1 MHRRV
6 IYELSRRRW
15 LILALLIGLV
25 LMLLPRPPAMR
36 LSPEKAL
43 ALLTEDGRRML
54 VITIVATILFI
65 TEPIPLPTVALLIV
79 VAQAVLV
86 EAATPS
92 EVARSLMNDSVLF
105 IMGSLML
112 AAAMVRQ
119 RLEPRIALAMLRL
132 TGPNLS
138 RLMLGIMVVCALIAS
153 IVGEHSVAAIMLPV
167 VLLLLDLTG
176 ERGKA
181 QPSLAPL
188 LLLSVAFGCAAGSI
202 GTPSG
207 GARNAIILEYWRT
220 IPSPPIHVGYV
231 DWIKYIYPMVLVQ
244 TPVIVLLLSRT
255 FRCDHIDLTEG
266 VSRLKQ
272 QIAREGRMGGRE
284 WLAVALF
291 VLILAGWVGLGQR
304 IGIGIV
310 AVLGASLFL
319 VCGLVEWDDYNRGVN
334 WGVVLLYASAISM
347 GVAMQKTG
355 AAEWIATAALRLFM
369 LLQLSQPL
377 VLLVFFAV
385 VTGALANCMSP
396 GAAAAV
402 TGPVFF
408 AMAATAGVSLA
419 YTGFVIAVGAGFG
432 YLTPMGRP
440 SSLIIHASGYVRSS
454 DFLRIGWKVIVAAT
468 LILVLMAWLYWPHLA
483 PPPTGRTVSLPN
495 VVTLSQAR
503 TLLEAMPR

>member
-25 LMLLPRPPAMR
+25 LLLLPRPPAVR
-36 LSPEKAL
+36 LSPDRAL
-43 ALLTEDGRRML
+43 VLLTEDGRRML

-79 VAQAVLV
+79 AAQAILV
-86 EAATPS
+86 ASVTPS
-92 EVARSLMNDSVLF
+92 DVARSLMNDSVLF

-119 RLEPRIALAMLRL
+119 RLDPRIALAMLRL

-138 RLMLGIMVVCALIAS
+138 RLMLGIMIVCALIAS

-176 ERGKA
+176 EQGRA

-188 LLLSVAFGCAAGSI
+188 LLLSVALGCAAGSI

-231 DWIKYIYPMVLVQ
+231 DWIKYIYPMVLLQ
-244 TPVIVLLLSRT
+244 TPVMVFLLSRT
-255 FRCDHIDLTEG
+255 FRCEGIDLTDA
-266 VSRLKQ
+266 VTRLKH

-310 AVLGASLFL
+310 AILGASLFL
-319 VCGLVEWDDYNRGVN
+319 VCGLVEWEDLNKGVN
-334 WGVVLLYASAISM
+334 WGVVLLYAAAISM
-347 GVAMQKTG
+347 GVLMERTG
-355 AAEWIATAALRLFM
+355 AAEWVATVALRLFRM
-369 LLQLSQPL
+369 LDLSHPL
-377 VLLVFFAV
+377 VLLLFFALF
-385 VTGALANCMSP
+385 TGAMANTMAP
-396 GAAAAV
+396 GAASAVAA
-402 TGPVFF
+402 PVFF
-408 AMAATAGVSLA
+408 AMAAAAGVSLA
-419 YTGFVIAVGAGFG
+419 QTGFVIAVGAGFG

-440 SSLIIHASGYVRSS
+440 SSLIIHASGYVRSR
-454 DFLRIGWKVIVAAT
+454 DFLRIGWKVIVAVT
-468 LILVLMAWLYWPHLA
+468 LILLLMAWLYWPHLA
-483 PPPTGRTVSLPN
+483 PPPTGSKVSLPN
-495 VVTLSQAR
+495 AVTLSQAR